1 MKPAQHLQREFT
13 DVYLSTLKYI
23 EELISQP
30 TSVYGL
36 SFEQWLIMDTVAN
49 AAEPVTLT
57 QLATQRNVTKGAIA
71 RQMKP
76 LLDQNY
82 LEQQTD
88 PSDRRRSF
96 LQLSATGE
104 QTQQEIARAVEARFS
119 NWIEVFGA
127 DDAQQLLGLL
137 RRFDD
142 VILRQSLRKN

>member
-57 QLATQRNVTKGAIA
+57 QLAAQRNVTKGAIA

-96 LQLSATGE
+96 LQLSASGE
-104 QTQQEIARAVEARFS
+104 QTQQEIARAVETRFS
-119 NWIEVFGA
+119 DWIEVFGV
-127 DDAQQLLGLL
+127 DDAQQLLSLL

>member
-57 QLATQRNVTKGAIA
+57 QLAAQRNVTKGAIA

-96 LQLSATGE
+96 LQLSAAGE
-104 QTQQEIARAVEARFS
+104 QTQQEIARAVETRFS
-119 NWIEVFGA
+119 DWIEVFGV
-127 DDAQQLLGLL
+127 DDAKQLLSLL